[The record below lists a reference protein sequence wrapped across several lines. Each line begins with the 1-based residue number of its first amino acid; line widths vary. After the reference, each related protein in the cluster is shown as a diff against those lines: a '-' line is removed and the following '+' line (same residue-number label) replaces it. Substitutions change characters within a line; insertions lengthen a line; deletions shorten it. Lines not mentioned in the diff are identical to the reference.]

1 MIKVLSLETSEPL
14 IQYVTSSII
23 YQKLTS
29 YSNRVL
35 AKPPSVSSILALN
48 ATLVEAPTSLTKSF
62 ITETVDLITSSLTD
76 PNAQIATSS
85 VLAVGK
91 LLLSDPHA
99 NASVTKPLLETLAP
113 LIAPGAPADV
123 RRLSLVVLRTLARK
137 HPEMVQPY
145 TPAFVPS
152 LFACVRDPIIPIK
165 LAAEQAFLALFDVVD
180 QDTAL
185 FDAYMTAHSASLPA
199 TQKRSLGDYFKRVVL
214 RLAGQARER
223 REAEGG
229 VKGTLGLSEDEVE
242 DEKEVWS
249 VGRVDLG
256 DVF

>member
-1 MIKVLSLETSEPL
+1 
-14 IQYVTSSII
+14 
-23 YQKLTS
+23 LT
-29 YSNRVL
+29 
-35 AKPPSVSSILALN
+35 KPPSVASILALN
-48 ATLVEAPTSLTKSF
+48 ATLVESPTSLTKPF
-62 ITETVDLITSSLTD
+62 LTETVDLLTTSLTD
-76 PNAQIATSS
+76 SNAQVATSS

-91 LLLSDPHA
+91 LLLSDPDA
-99 NASVTKPLLETLAP
+99 KASVTKPLFESLAS
-113 LIAPGAPADV
+113 LIAPGPPADV

-137 HPEMVQPY
+137 HFDLVQPY
-145 TPAFVPS
+145 TPVFVPS

-165 LAAEQAFLALFDVVD
+165 LAAEQAFVAIFDVVD
-180 QDTAL
+180 QESTL
-185 FDAYMTAHSASLPA
+185 FDAYMTAHGASLPA
-199 TQKRSLGDYFKRVVL
+199 PQKRSLGDYFKRVVM

-256 DVF
+256 EGVF